1 MGITIGSA
9 PDSWGVW
16 FADDPLQTPASRF
29 LDEVAEAGYEWIEL
43 GPYGYLPTDAA
54 ELSDELAKRDLKVS
68 AGTIFAALHRPD
80 HYDEAWAQVE
90 LVADLTRAV
99 GGTHLV
105 VIPGQ
110 WRSDKTGEALEP
122 RELDE
127 AGWQRLASGMDRL
140 GADVKERYGLQMA
153 FHSHADTHV
162 DTQDQIE
169 RFLEMTDPEV
179 VKLCLDTGHVSFSG
193 GDNLEIIRRH
203 PDRIAYAHLKQ
214 VDPQVVAK
222 VKAED
227 LGFGDAVKL
236 GAMVEPPQ
244 GVPDMPPVLAALE
257 DLGRDIFAIVEQ
269 DLYPVAFDVPL
280 PIARRTCSYLRSCR
294 LPRA

>member
-29 LDEVAEAGYEWIEL
+29 LDEVAAAGYEWIEL
-43 GPYGYLPTDAA
+43 GPYGYLPVDAGKLSE
-54 ELSDELAKRDLKVS
+54 ELDQRGLKVS

-90 LVADLTRAV
+90 LVAELTRAV

-110 WRSDKTGEALEP
+110 WRSDKTGEELEP
-122 RELDE
+122 RELDD
-127 AGWQRLASGMDRL
+127 AGWRRLASGMDRL

-193 GDNLEIIRRH
+193 GDNLEIIRRY

-269 DLYPVAFDVPL
+269 DLYPVAFDAPL
-280 PIARRTCSYLRSCR
+280 PIARRTFTYLRSCR
-294 LPRA
+294 LPRS

>member
-193 GDNLEIIRRH
+193 GGQPGDHPQAPRPDRLRPPQAGRPAGGRQGQGRGPRLRRRGEARRH
-203 PDRIAYAHLKQ
+203 GRAPAGGTGHA
-214 VDPQVVAK
+214 A
-222 VKAED
+222 
-227 LGFGDAVKL
+227 
-236 GAMVEPPQ
+236 GA
-244 GVPDMPPVLAALE
+244 
-257 DLGRDIFAIVEQ
+257 GR
-269 DLYPVAFDVPL
+269 PG
-280 PIARRTCSYLRSCR
+280 RSG
-294 LPRA
+294 A